1 MARTASFG
9 TGGLAGGMRGSKAS
23 ELVVIQPRPTLTT
36 VILTNLARVLGR
48 LIGWVLRHPG
58 SACTFLLAW
67 WLLAWLGVGG
77 LAVSAAVGV
86 GGVLL
91 WRRLHVA
98 SYRRLV
104 VSRWRGFWVYRR
116 CWQPAMHSCGL
127 SVDANGREYLP
138 RLRKVVVGAHADL
151 VTVDLL
157 SGQAPAQFEAST
169 SQLAHTFSALRCRV
183 VVDRPGRIVME
194 FTHGDPLTE
203 PVALFDAEPDPD
215 LERLPVGRRE
225 DGTPWT
231 HRLIGTHL
239 LVAGATGAGKG
250 SVVWSLIRSLGWAIR
265 DRSVEVWAID
275 PKGGME
281 LNPGAGL
288 FTRFAYADPASM
300 VELLEDAVALMRDR
314 AERLRLSGLRSHTPS
329 ASDPLVV
336 VVVDEMAALT
346 AYCGDRDLK
355 KRAES
360 ALQLLLSQGR
370 APGVLV
376 VAAVQDPGKD
386 VVGFRDLFPS
396 RVALRLLEDVQV
408 DMVLG
413 RSARQRGAEC
423 DQIPPSMPGVGY
435 VVMEGIREP
444 VRVRASY
451 VSDQELK
458 RMLDEYRPG
467 GGGAVGTETTEE
479 AGTTRGGHLQVVD
492 GA

>member
-1 MARTASFG
+1 MARTATFG
-9 TGGLAGGMRGSKAS
+9 TGGLAGGMRGSKAN
-23 ELVVIQPRPTLTT
+23 ELLVIQPRPTLTT
-36 VILTNLARVLGR
+36 VILTNLVRLLGLGLGW
-48 LIGWVLRHPG
+48 LIRHPG
-58 SACTFLLAW
+58 TAGTILLTW
-67 WLLAWLGVGG
+67 WLLAWLGAGG
-77 LAVSAAVGV
+77 LAVTAALSVAGV
-86 GGVLL
+86 ML
-91 WRRLHVA
+91 WRRLHPV

-104 VSRWRGFWVYRR
+104 VSRWRGIWVYRR
-116 CWQPAMHSCGL
+116 CWQPAMHTCGL

-138 RLRKVVVGAHADL
+138 RLRKVVASEHADL
-151 VTVDLL
+151 VTVDML

-169 SQLAHTFSALRCRV
+169 SQLAHTFAALRCRV
-183 VVDRPGRIVME
+183 VVDRPGRIVLE

-203 PVALFDAEPDPD
+203 MVAMFDAEPDPD
-215 LERLPVGRRE
+215 LERLPIGRRQ

-239 LVAGATGAGKG
+239 LVAGATGSGKG
-250 SVVWSLIRSLGWAIR
+250 SVVWSLIRSMGWAIR
-265 DRSVEVWAID
+265 ERSLEVWAID

-288 FTRFAYADPASM
+288 FSRFAYADPASM
-300 VELLEDAVALMRDR
+300 VELLEDAVALMRNR
-314 AERLRLSGLRSHTPS
+314 AERLRLLGLRSHTPS
-329 ASDPLVV
+329 AADPLVV

-346 AYCGDRDLK
+346 AYCGDRELK

-435 VVMEGIREP
+435 VVMEGVREP

-451 VSDQELK
+451 VSDEDLK
-458 RMLDEYRPG
+458 RMVDEYRPG
-467 GGGAVGTETTEE
+467 APVEATTKPVNGHRSRD
-479 AGTTRGGHLQVVD
+479 AGRLQLVD

>member
-1 MARTASFG
+1 MARTATFG
-9 TGGLAGGMRGSKAS
+9 TGGLAGGMRGSKAN
-23 ELVVIQPRPTLTT
+23 ELLVIQPRPTLTT
-36 VILTNLARVLGR
+36 VIVTNMFRLLGR
-48 LIGWVLRHPG
+48 LLGWVIRHPG
-58 SACTFLLAW
+58 TAGTVLLAGG
-67 WLLAWLGVGG
+67 LLAWLGAGG
-77 LAVSAAVGV
+77 LVVTAVLTAVGV
-86 GGVLL
+86 VV
-91 WRRLHVA
+91 WRRWHAA

-104 VSRWRGFWVYRR
+104 VSRWRGVWVYRR
-116 CWQPAMHSCGL
+116 CWQPAMHTCGL

-138 RLRKVVVGAHADL
+138 RLRKVLAGEHADL
-151 VTVDLL
+151 VTVDML

-183 VVDRPGRIVME
+183 VVDRPGRIVLE

-203 PVALFDAEPDPD
+203 AVAAFDAEPDRD
-215 LERLPVGRRE
+215 LERLPIGRRE

-231 HRLIGTHL
+231 HRLLGTHL

-250 SVVWSLIRSLGWAIR
+250 SVVWSLIRSMGWAIR
-265 DRSVEVWAID
+265 ERSVEVWAID

-288 FTRFAYADPASM
+288 FCRFAYADPASM
-300 VELLEDAVALMRDR
+300 VELLEDAVALMRER
-314 AERLRLSGLRSHTPS
+314 AERLRLSGLRLHTPS
-329 ASDPLVV
+329 VADPLVV

-346 AYCGDRDLK
+346 AYCGDRELK

-435 VVMEGIREP
+435 VVMEGVREP

-451 VSDQELK
+451 ISDEDLK
-458 RMLDEYRPG
+458 RMVDEYRPG
-467 GGGAVGTETTEE
+467 ASVEVTT
-479 AGTTRGGHLQVVD
+479 GPVDGPRPKDSGHLHLVD
-492 GA
+492 EA

>member
-1 MARTASFG
+1 MARTATVG
-9 TGGLAGGMRGSKAS
+9 TGGLAGGMRGSKAN
-23 ELVVIQPRPTLTT
+23 ELVIIQPRPTLTT
-36 VILTNLARVLGR
+36 VILTNLVRLLGR
-48 LIGWVLRHPG
+48 FAGWLIRDPG
-58 SACTFLLAW
+58 TAGTILLSW
-67 WLLAWLGVGG
+67 WLVAWLGAGG
-77 LAVSAAVGV
+77 FAATVVVIVAGV
-86 GGVLL
+86 ML

-98 SYRRLV
+98 SYRRLL
-104 VSRWRGFWVYRR
+104 VSRWRGVWVYRR
-116 CWQPAMHSCGL
+116 CWQPAMHTCGL
-127 SVDANGREYLP
+127 SVSTNGREYLP
-138 RLRKVVVGAHADL
+138 RLRRVVAGEHSDL
-151 VTVDLL
+151 VTVDML

-183 VVDRPGRIVME
+183 VVDRPGRIVLE

-203 PVALFDAEPDPD
+203 TVTVFDAEPDPD
-215 LERLPVGRRE
+215 LERLPIGRRQ

-239 LVAGATGAGKG
+239 LVAGATGSGKG
-250 SVVWSLIRSLGWAIR
+250 SVVWSLIRSMGWAIR
-265 DRSVEVWAID
+265 ERTVEVWAID

-300 VELLEDAVALMRDR
+300 VELLEDAVEHMRDR

-329 ASDPLVV
+329 VADPLVV

-346 AYCGDRDLK
+346 AYCGDRELK

-396 RVALRLLEDVQV
+396 RVALWLLEDVQV

-413 RSARQRGAEC
+413 RAARQRGAEC

-435 VVMEGIREP
+435 VVMEGVREP
-444 VRVRASY
+444 VRVRASF
-451 VSDQELK
+451 VSDDDLT
-458 RMLDEYRPG
+458 RMVKEYRPG
-467 GGGAVGTETTEE
+467 APVEVATEKVD
-479 AGTTRGGHLQVVD
+479 GHRSMGSGHLHLVD
-492 GA
+492 EA

>member
-1 MARTASFG
+1 
-9 TGGLAGGMRGSKAS
+9 MRGSKAS

-36 VILTNLARVLGR
+36 VILTNLARLVGR

-67 WLLAWLGVGG
+67 WLLAWLGAGG
-77 LAVSAAVGV
+77 LAISAAVGG

-104 VSRWRGFWVYRR
+104 VSRWRGFWLYRR
-116 CWQPAMHSCGL
+116 CWQPAMHTCGL

-138 RLRKVVVGAHADL
+138 RLRKVVAGEHADL
-151 VTVDLL
+151 VTVDML

-169 SQLAHTFSALRCRV
+169 SQLAHTFTALRCRV
-183 VVDRPGRIVME
+183 VVDRPGRIVLE
-194 FTHGDPLTE
+194 FTHGDPLTQT
-203 PVALFDAEPDPD
+203 VAVFEAEPDPD
-215 LERLPVGRRE
+215 LEQLPIGRCE
-225 DGTPWT
+225 DGAPWT
-231 HRLIGTHL
+231 HRLLGTHL

-250 SVVWSLIRSLGWAIR
+250 SVVWSLIRSMGWAIR
-265 DRSVEVWAID
+265 ERSVEVWAID

-288 FTRFAYADPASM
+288 FSRFAYADAALM
-300 VELLEDAVALMRDR
+300 VELLEDAVALMRER
-314 AERLRLSGLRSHTPS
+314 AERLRLAGLLLHTPS
-329 ASDPLVV
+329 VSDPLVV
-336 VVVDEMAALT
+336 VVVDEIAALT

-376 VAAVQDPGKD
+376 VASVQDPGKD

-423 DQIPPSMPGVGY
+423 DQIPLSMPGVGY
-435 VVMEGIREP
+435 VVMEGVREP

-451 VSDQELK
+451 VSDEDLR
-458 RMLDEYRPG
+458 RMVDEFRPG
-467 GGGAVGTETTEE
+467 APAEVQTKPADGDRSKTA
-479 AGTTRGGHLQVVD
+479 GHLQLVD
-492 GA
+492 EA